1 MYEAA
6 VGEEVSLSCLL
17 PFHPNA
23 VFLSLPHLGGVAS
36 LKSSQATYR
45 LLPCKHESSLI
56 SLFLLF
62 PKKSFDFSG
71 TPVIAKSYPI
81 RTVIQF

>member
-1 MYEAA
+1 MPFA
-6 VGEEVSLSCLL
+6 VLPECRFCYPCPYLS
-17 PFHPNA
+17 
-23 VFLSLPHLGGVAS
+23 GVA
-36 LKSSQATYR
+36 LLTSSQATYR
-45 LLPCKHESSLI
+45 LLPCKQESSLI
-56 SLFLLF
+56 SLLLLF

>member
-1 MYEAA
+1 MPFA
-6 VGEEVSLSCLL
+6 VLPECRFCYPCPYLS
-17 PFHPNA
+17 
-23 VFLSLPHLGGVAS
+23 GVA
-36 LKSSQATYR
+36 LLTSSQATYR

-56 SLFLLF
+56 LLLLLFL
-62 PKKSFDFSG
+62 KKSFDFSG

>member
-1 MYEAA
+1 M
-6 VGEEVSLSCLL
+6 LL
-17 PFHPNA
+17 PFRRSARMSFFYPC
-23 VFLSLPHLGGVAS
+23 PHLGGVA
-36 LKSSQATYR
+36 LLTSSQTTDR

>member
-1 MYEAA
+1 MYEATEK
-6 VGEEVSLSCLL
+6 EEVSLSCLL
-17 PFHPNA
+17 PFYPNVVF
-23 VFLSLPHLGGVAS
+23 VFLPHISGVAS

-62 PKKSFDFSG
+62 PKKSFDFFG

>member
-1 MYEAA
+1 M
-6 VGEEVSLSCLL
+6 
-17 PFHPNA
+17 PFRR
-23 VFLSLPHLGGVAS
+23 FTRMSFLLSLPLPSGVA
-36 LKSSQATYR
+36 LLTSSQATYR

-62 PKKSFDFSG
+62 PKKSFDFSR